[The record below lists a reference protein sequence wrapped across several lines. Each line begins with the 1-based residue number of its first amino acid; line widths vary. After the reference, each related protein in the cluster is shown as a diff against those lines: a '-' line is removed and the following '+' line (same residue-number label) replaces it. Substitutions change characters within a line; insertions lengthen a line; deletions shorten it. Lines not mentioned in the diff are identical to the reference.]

1 MSSQLSDQRSPF
13 RKRVRSKIACEPC
26 RKRKRKCNGNQP
38 CAECIGYTYDCIYE
52 TKETR
57 QESSPNVGA
66 TTATGDSIISSHLRN
81 TVPAATSSGTSTGN
95 SVGVVNEL
103 TVPPRAIDD
112 STVQRDRTSLPFL
125 EPVKSRFMG
134 ADSAI
139 AFPRSLG
146 VRLNTLEPPRLHSFA
161 WNTGIRSE
169 RRLPCPM
176 SMVRLISPEDCEYF
190 SSIYFEE
197 VHPLFG
203 ILDRGDYFQQ
213 CNNLASSGGSSM
225 DFEAIFCGVI
235 ALGSLF
241 SRTNTCVVEAELVE
255 HSRVILEL
263 SVSQPGETLSLNY
276 IAAWIL
282 RTIYLRSTTRPQVSW
297 MSSCIT
303 MYLAESIGLHKEFSN
318 ARLAAKNGPQTITAK
333 EMECRR
339 RVFWVAWA
347 LNRLIS
353 VDYGRSKVQLENIE
367 CRTFPSKAG
376 DYTND
381 MVRLARLIPDSN
393 SNSQEFA
400 IVVEQN
406 KILDQ
411 LFQMHCRLAAFKL
424 LKTDVCFHIYRRLLL
439 SNVQLTREQTTI
451 VMSIA
456 TDGLEQA
463 KALASQRCPMWNV
476 ISIPFQCVCVLL
488 SIDTRESLAVVD
500 KAMSLLDEIVEIYDT
515 HLARES
521 ARTARHLIQSL
532 RMKKVEELDL
542 LEKASRNTET
552 SPLTQTSSGNELPAF
567 TDILGWPSED
577 LSDWTQFFK

>member
-1 MSSQLSDQRSPF
+1 
-13 RKRVRSKIACEPC
+13 
-26 RKRKRKCNGNQP
+26 
-38 CAECIGYTYDCIYE
+38 

-57 QESSPNVGA
+57 QEPLPNVGA
-66 TTATGDSIISSHLRN
+66 TTAARDSIITSHPRN
-81 TVPAATSSGTSTGN
+81 AVPAATSSDTSTGK
-95 SVGVVNEL
+95 SLGVINEL

-146 VRLNTLEPPRLHSFA
+146 VHLNTLEPPRLHSFA

-176 SMVRLISPEDCEYF
+176 SMVRLICPEDCEYF
-190 SSIYFEE
+190 SNIYFEE

-213 CNNLASSGGSSM
+213 CNNLWSSGRPSM

-263 SVSQPGETLSLNY
+263 SVSQPGETLSLNHV
-276 IAAWIL
+276 AAWIL
-282 RTIYLRSTTRPQVSW
+282 RTIYLRSTTRPHVSW

-318 ARLAAKNGPQTITAK
+318 ARLAAKNCPQPLAAK

-353 VDYGRSKVQLENIE
+353 ADYGRSKVQLDNIE

-381 MVRLARLIPDSN
+381 IVRLARLIPDSN
-393 SNSQEFA
+393 SSSQEFA

-411 LFQMHCRLAAFKL
+411 LFQMHCRFAAFML
-424 LKTDVCFHIYRRLLL
+424 LKTDVCFNIYRRLRL
-439 SNVQLTREQTTI
+439 SNAQLTGEQTTI
-451 VMSIA
+451 VLSIA

-476 ISIPFQCVCVLL
+476 ISTPFQCVCVLL

-500 KAMSLLDEIVEIYDT
+500 KAMSLLDEMVEIYDT

-532 RMKKVEELDL
+532 RTKKVEELDL
-542 LEKASRNTET
+542 LEKATRNTET
-552 SPLTQTSSGNELPAF
+552 SPLTQTSSGNELSAF
-567 TDILGWPSED
+567 ADILEWPSED